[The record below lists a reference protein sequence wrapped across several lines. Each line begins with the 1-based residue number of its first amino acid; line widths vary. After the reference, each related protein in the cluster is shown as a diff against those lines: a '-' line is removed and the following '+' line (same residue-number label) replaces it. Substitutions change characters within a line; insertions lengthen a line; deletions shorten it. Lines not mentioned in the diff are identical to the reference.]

1 MGLQQKLG
9 RWDDG
14 TKCWFVLGRESVHRH
29 VVCEHSGECGNRG
42 LNGVPNDCRD
52 LRILH
57 DKDDC
62 RARQSY
68 RRESDHHVHLVFDG
82 SGGRGAHDLTESKHA
97 TSADSSDAFRRAG
110 HHCEGDE
117 NVHCDDDGES
127 REHNGEGLSDYGGEE
142 LCGHNGDLFRRS
154 YHEHAV
160 EYVGHGPGH
169 AGVPL
174 SHDHVCLNGLC
185 NGDGGTDYVLQ
196 GLGAYAVRCEHS
208 VKEQT
213 LQGSR

>member
-1 MGLQQKLG
+1 L
-9 RWDDG
+9 
-14 TKCWFVLGRESVHRH
+14 
-29 VVCEHSGECGNRG
+29 GECGNRV
-42 LNGVPNDCRD
+42 LNEVPNDYRD

-68 RRESDHHVHLVFDG
+68 HRESARRGRLVFGDNEG
-82 SGGRGAHDLTESKHA
+82 MGVHDLTESKHA

-142 LCGHNGDLFRRS
+142 LCGHNGDLFRCS
-154 YHEHAV
+154 QHEHAV
-160 EYVGHGPGH
+160 EYGGHGPGREG
-169 AGVPL
+169 AL
-174 SHDHVCLNGLC
+174 LLRAHVCLNGLC
-185 NGDGGTDYVLQ
+185 NGDGVTDCVLQ

-213 LQGSR
+213 LQGFR